1 MSAEKQ
7 GRAAKESSMA
17 HDDYIIG
24 AKDTCSSSP
33 SRRPHPC
40 KPHFLAVE
48 PIELESKIGCL
59 AKCAERYVEGR
70 GENLRKPGN
79 EAGASFETK
88 KKNCIEERRKVHGVK

>member
-1 MSAEKQ
+1 
-7 GRAAKESSMA
+7 MA

-79 EAGASFETK
+79 EAGGSFETK
-88 KKNCIEERRKVHGVK
+88 KKIASRKGGKLTGSSSAFRRWQRGV